1 MTRRAIYICG
11 IDAGASKTQCAICS
25 ADGVVL
31 ANVFTG
37 PAAVRGLKDHS
48 VQPVVTAIRRAC
60 EQAAV
65 SERELGVLVAGLA
78 GVDTTTG
85 QQQALAAIKM
95 AMPRVPIV
103 VENDAAVALEAAM
116 FYRPGAILMA
126 GTGSIGYGEDT
137 QGNAHRVGGWGHIFG
152 DEGSAYDIAV
162 RALAAALQASEGRGD
177 ETSLGDRA
185 CEYFELKDIQ
195 EIIDL
200 TDTVALDP
208 SFAAA
213 FAPSVFAAER
223 EGDAVAATVVARAS
237 DHLAKA
243 ALRLIARLQPA
254 EGLILALG
262 GGLLLKEESYA
273 RRVKEQITSAARD
286 VRIVRSVLPP
296 VAGAL
301 LKGLASLGKPLD
313 HQANRKALANALIGA
328 TQISTY

>member
-1 MTRRAIYICG
+1 MTSRATYICG

-31 ANVFTG
+31 ANVLTG
-37 PAAVRGLKDHS
+37 PAAVRGLEEHFA
-48 VQPVVTAIRRAC
+48 QPIVAAVRRAC

-65 SERELGVLVAGLA
+65 SEKDLGIVVAGLA
-78 GVDTTTG
+78 GVDTTAG
-85 QQQALAAIKM
+85 QQRALEAMKM

-126 GTGSIGYGEDT
+126 GTGSIGYGENA
-137 QGNAHRVGGWGHIFG
+137 QGNTHRVGGWGHIFG
-152 DEGSAYDIAV
+152 DEGSAYNIAV
-162 RALAAALQASEGRGD
+162 QALAAALQASEGRGD
-177 ETSLGDRA
+177 KTSLGDRA

-200 TDTVALDP
+200 TDTVAFDP

-223 EGDAVAATVVARAS
+223 EGDVVAAAIAARAS
-237 DHLAKA
+237 DHLTKA
-243 ALRLIARLQPA
+243 ALHLIARLQPA
-254 EGLILALG
+254 KGLILALG
-262 GGLLLKEESYA
+262 GGLLLREESYA
-273 RRVKEQITSAARD
+273 RRVKEQIASAARD
-286 VRIVRSVLPP
+286 VRVVRSVLPP

-301 LKGLASLGKPLD
+301 LKGLASFGKSLD
-313 HQANRKALANALIGA
+313 HQANRKALANALIG
-328 TQISTY
+328 TTEISVY